1 MYLPFAEALNY
12 ALELVSNVR
21 VNGLP
26 EFQAHIAFVPCN
38 RRVPSGRD
46 LPGSSFKPDLVI
58 TSLHDAREF
67 YKLENL
73 DAPKVSEFVG
83 QIADASPSGFTSW
96 KTILSAV
103 EVKRRR
109 DMSSWTPLPGVFD
122 YHDKQVSTVG
132 DADQRL
138 DEKPND
144 SQSTTR
150 ETDML
155 L

>member
-1 MYLPFAEALNY
+1 MYVPFAEALNY
-12 ALELVSNVR
+12 ALELVSNIR

-38 RRVPSGRD
+38 RKVPSGRE
-46 LPGSSFKPDLVI
+46 LPGSSFKPDLAI
-58 TSLHDAREF
+58 TSLHDARAF
-67 YKLENL
+67 YKLGNL
-73 DAPKVSEFVG
+73 DAPKVSEFVD

-109 DMSSWTPLPGVFD
+109 NVSGWASLPEVFD
-122 YHDKQVSTVG
+122 YHDKQVSAVS

-144 SQSTTR
+144 SQPTTR
-150 ETDML
+150 KADTL